1 MKLTIMT
8 IKIIITMIEYSSKN
22 GENEWGWIYFFS
34 NQTI

>member
-22 GENEWGWIYFFS
+22 GENEWG
-34 NQTI
+34 